1 MRGRAIFV
9 WVAFLGLAACAQAQW
24 LNYRA
29 AETPRTRDGKANL
42 SAPVPRASNGKP
54 DLSGIWQAEGAPFKE
69 LIKYVPDNG
78 VNGVGESDPSL
89 YFFNVLGDF
98 KSEEAPLQPA
108 AAAALRKQAESVG
121 KGTPASLCL
130 PTTPLPIADV
140 APGPFKIVQTPGLM
154 LFLYEADTVFR
165 QIYLDGRKHPD
176 DPQPSWLGY
185 SVGRWEGDS
194 LVVDVVGIT
203 DRSPLDIVGHT
214 HSEAL
219 RLTERFHRRDFG
231 HMDVQITI
239 DDPQTYTRPFTYKF
253 TDKLL
258 PDTDLIESFCT
269 ENEKDTKHMAAK

>member
-1 MRGRAIFV
+1 MRVRTIFV
-9 WVAFLGLAACAQAQW
+9 GIAFWGVAVCAHAQW

-29 AETPRTRDGKANL
+29 PGTPRTRDGKADL
-42 SAPVPRASNGKP
+42 AAAAPRASNGRP

-69 LIKYVPDNG
+69 LVKYIPGDG
-78 VNGVGESDPSL
+78 VNGVGESPPSL
-89 YFFNVLGDF
+89 YFFNVLADF

-108 AAAALRKQAESVG
+108 AAAALRQQAEAANHG
-121 KGTPASLCL
+121 PATLCL
-130 PTTPLPIADV
+130 PTSPVPIADV
-140 APGPFKIVQTPGLM
+140 TPSPFKIVQTPGLM
-154 LFLYEADTVFR
+154 LILYEADTAFR

-194 LVVDVVGIT
+194 LVVEVIGIT
-203 DRSPLDIVGHT
+203 DRSPLDLVGHP
-214 HSEAL
+214 HSDAM

-239 DDPQTYTRPFTYKF
+239 DDPKTYTRPFTYKF
-253 TDKLL
+253 TDELL

-269 ENEKDTKHMAAK
+269 ENEKDAVHMAAK